1 VTRSLTRAALSSLV
15 VAPLLLAG
23 CSSDPAA
30 PAAASSPTA
39 EVAASSAGTAS
50 SSAATGSSAAA
61 GSSSAAGDD
70 AERKETFCREV
81 PGLLGDIGTDLQ
93 SVASAPETAPQ
104 RMAEAVDQLSAVEP
118 PAGAGPQWQRLVTAV
133 TDMRDLI
140 GRADLTDPSA
150 NVELAPELQRLQTEL
165 TDSGTA
171 VDDYGKANC

>member
-1 VTRSLTRAALSSLV
+1 MTSRRLLAALSPLV
-15 VAPLLLAG
+15 AAPLLLAG
-23 CSSDPAA
+23 CASEDPAPTATAGSA
-30 PAAASSPTA
+30 PATSSSSPA
-39 EVAASSAGTAS
+39 PS
-50 SSAATGSSAAA
+50 SSAEPSAA
-61 GSSSAAGDD
+61 DD
-70 AERKETFCREV
+70 DERKETFCREV
-81 PGLLGDIGTDLQ
+81 PGLLGDISTDLQ

-104 RMAEAVDQLSAVEP
+104 RLTEAVDQLSAVEP
-118 PAGAGPQWQRLVTAV
+118 PAEAAPQWQRLVTAV